1 MADVMDPDMERCQ
14 SAPPGDPYVYRTE
27 LVRKWEEEKRN
38 LMHMFEEERNQ
49 WQEQISSM
57 QSKIHEVTKNI
68 GKDASPYIEYPEEKD
83 TIEIDDDAI
92 ITSDKSKDTMTIQS
106 STDSDKESQQPR
118 DPIEPSHPIQ
128 HKEEGIHLAKTE
140 PVVYMMSTVRDRTD
154 KSRLLDRLRPNKDNV
169 EPYDVSKFEKKLSS
183 WRRSLAPKDV
193 SLDKTRTAEKASNY
207 KEDKASLREEL
218 GVESLTTDD
227 EHLEDTSQY
236 GRVKP
241 RVVNLPLLDDDS
253 DEVFTAMNVSNIVKQ
268 FETSSKH
275 TRSSLHD
282 NRPRSRTS
290 SAGSL
295 SGTDDENMEG
305 RTRYRKKE
313 LEMTG
318 KEKFRQRK
326 SSAGS
331 LSGTDGESVEGANR
345 YKKKELETKGKEK
358 FGKRKGH
365 LKIKCIEIEGGSDVE
380 KDLDEREEDDVCT
393 SPFLKESRLMK
404 WPSVENIREVFQG
417 RVEEVLHEEVDT
429 TRLEEAANKKENKLM
444 KWPSVEDIRDVFQ
457 GRVGEVA
464 HDEKIASRFDETAT
478 NNKESIGKVEEERDT
493 PRLDGRARKNQEPEV
508 FKVKDNNEVD
518 SRRRSD
524 DEDPANIYDR
534 QETDDYK
541 ETRIGNRRKKE
552 LIKMFEQTRRIEGL
566 PPAHLGVC
574 NVGYSWQFDNISPGG
589 AANVDM
595 AESELVQEAHKA
607 VSMPL
612 KDEDTNQ
619 STEPSTEDVETDQQ
633 EAPPTET
640 SWQARP
646 PEFQALR
653 PFSPVFDDP
662 VPKRK
667 QLDSSGLTQA
677 QKHNANT
684 EEILRWEIEKRQL
697 KRTLDEA
704 LRQIASVT
712 DDLQTYKVRG
722 IGPLKRSKSQSDL
735 RSLQELDSAMETLYH
750 TSGASQDAGYTA
762 SYSNRHPNVTSAQT
776 LCSSSNQNR
785 GYYRYATEVPYRGR
799 VDDVSG
805 PPAPPRST
813 SFRMAT
819 EGYGEVKAAQKPVDR
834 KPKKYSKRSHTAPI
848 PDRREVV
855 NGKLNGDDLMHP
867 SQFKALKQ
875 LFEARTQSGHGGLIK
890 PMNFANGATGPYVVV
905 PKRSVG
911 MATGKGEEE
920 PGRRL
925 RKWDVQQLRVGD
937 SPPSV
942 PLLPGSSIVPVG
954 AVPVLGIPVRGLSK
968 LVREKE
974 AMKAQAERDERNA
987 RMEPGMKHSPSVS
1000 LDSPRDSTDRST
1012 TSEETSVTQELL
1024 DEILLRRSDDQRT
1037 PSPASDRSS
1046 PKLVAQNV
1054 RVVSPER
1061 GPPSTEPF
1069 VPKSAAAPLQSS
1081 GPYEN
1086 VASWLGQSRIQNV
1099 SLANHEPA
1107 RIQNVSL
1114 ANHEPALHSE
1124 PPIKQLPSEK
1134 DTYSRH
1140 SPSLMDSYGN
1150 SDISSRPL
1158 GRHQTQDTPSY
1169 LQMDRSKSVDSHLSR
1184 GRRGADDFYSRLA
1197 ESRTKTER
1205 IEEAPVKRG
1214 DGLVKSLTF
1223 PEERV
1228 MVERSR
1234 SAPPTRHLE
1243 LHLDESTRLTSKPPR
1258 PVYPE
1263 RVRRLAGEISSD
1275 SIRFPDGGTLATRK
1289 LAVAEE
1295 RYREGNR
1302 LARAAAAAS
1311 EEGSG
1316 AAGTASFGRGTY
1328 PARSRQEQMRYQINR
1343 DTGIPALDRRLASMR
1358 QLLHTEDLEDILTP
1372 SYQRYKSNEQHLS
1385 SYRREEHHSVGTAS
1399 SVSANQPRSKQE
1411 KQPKKKSE
1419 STTSA
1424 TSRARSSSETVR
1436 LYPAPRLD
1444 AKFSRP
1450 QPANRRLPSRW
1461 SQVQDHPMADRNTN
1475 QNATVSGN
1483 VHMASSSHVTLQLP
1497 SRGEWHSINETAV

>member
-1 MADVMDPDMERCQ
+1 MASIEPLLGRINNNVTDINDTPRSSETHENNSEEAPNLLQTYNQTFSSLQSLVQGIEEVAACFVQSGTDRAKSPFLESAIFQECGENSKLMAPTEDPETEAVENSRGIIKYNESSEALTLQNENNEVPDDPKGCVCHNRKESGKSCSIVVQNYTSVSEGSDIAAIESEDQTDQAAADASQNVGGSELESQHLETISSANSAQEDAEGPEHSFLTPPVEVYPCEHLDLVHLFAENLKLQDELEVREIEWTVQNFQLSYELDRLRELCTTIAKLAFPDPLAPATLQYQKESQGGGASLIEETLQEGRMADAEMKKILETLMTQVSDDLDAIKDKNCKTSSEVTSAKEDTRADSTGKSGPPGLEGPQYHPGSGKQGQAGREAASGAARGVLDGHEYMDMSEKGSLEIDNRLKEGLDDEEKEEDEGKDAMDVFDRTTSNELYGGGQDKNAWLKEKRELERKAREVDESRGLLSEFRGLLEDLRTQLKNEEKRKKDIHDLYMAEKSAWDNEKQKLEERIKVVETKATQPQEQKQKTKMADVMDPDMERCQ

-49 WQEQISSM
+49 WQEQLSSM
-57 QSKIHEVTKNI
+57 QSKIH
-68 GKDASPYIEYPEEKD
+68 
-83 TIEIDDDAI
+83 
-92 ITSDKSKDTMTIQS
+92 
-106 STDSDKESQQPR
+106 
-118 DPIEPSHPIQ
+118 
-128 HKEEGIHLAKTE
+128 
-140 PVVYMMSTVRDRTD
+140 
-154 KSRLLDRLRPNKDNV
+154 
-169 EPYDVSKFEKKLSS
+169 
-183 WRRSLAPKDV
+183 
-193 SLDKTRTAEKASNY
+193 
-207 KEDKASLREEL
+207 
-218 GVESLTTDD
+218 
-227 EHLEDTSQY
+227 
-236 GRVKP
+236 
-241 RVVNLPLLDDDS
+241 
-253 DEVFTAMNVSNIVKQ
+253 
-268 FETSSKH
+268 
-275 TRSSLHD
+275 
-282 NRPRSRTS
+282 
-290 SAGSL
+290 
-295 SGTDDENMEG
+295 
-305 RTRYRKKE
+305 
-313 LEMTG
+313 
-318 KEKFRQRK
+318 
-326 SSAGS
+326 
-331 LSGTDGESVEGANR
+331 
-345 YKKKELETKGKEK
+345 
-358 FGKRKGH
+358 
-365 LKIKCIEIEGGSDVE
+365 
-380 KDLDEREEDDVCT
+380 
-393 SPFLKESRLMK
+393 
-404 WPSVENIREVFQG
+404 
-417 RVEEVLHEEVDT
+417 
-429 TRLEEAANKKENKLM
+429 
-444 KWPSVEDIRDVFQ
+444 
-457 GRVGEVA
+457 
-464 HDEKIASRFDETAT
+464 
-478 NNKESIGKVEEERDT
+478 
-493 PRLDGRARKNQEPEV
+493 
-508 FKVKDNNEVD
+508 
-518 SRRRSD
+518 
-524 DEDPANIYDR
+524 
-534 QETDDYK
+534 
-541 ETRIGNRRKKE
+541 
-552 LIKMFEQTRRIEGL
+552 
-566 PPAHLGVC
+566 
-574 NVGYSWQFDNISPGG
+574 
-589 AANVDM
+589 
-595 AESELVQEAHKA
+595 
-607 VSMPL
+607 
-612 KDEDTNQ
+612 
-619 STEPSTEDVETDQQ
+619 
-633 EAPPTET
+633 
-640 SWQARP
+640 
-646 PEFQALR
+646 EFQALR

-799 VDDVSG
+799 VDDG

-819 EGYGEVKAAQKPVDR
+819 DGYGEVKAAQKPVDR

-875 LFEARTQSGHGGLIK
+875 LFEARTQGGHGGLIK

-911 MATGKGEEE
+911 MATGKGVEVGE
-920 PGRRL
+920 PVRRL

-1140 SPSLMDSYGN
+1140 SPSLLDSYGN
-1150 SDISSRPL
+1150 SDIASRPL

-1184 GRRGADDFYSRLA
+1184 GRRGADDFYARLA

-1214 DGLVKSLTF
+1214 ESLVKSLTF

-1243 LHLDESTRLTSKPPR
+1243 LRLDESTRLTSKPPR

-1263 RVRRLAGEISSD
+1263 RVRSPSPTGRLTPDPSRLTPDPERSMSPVSPNMSRRRLAGEISSD

-1302 LARAAAAAS
+1302 LARAAAAA
-1311 EEGSG
+1311 EEATG

-1419 STTSA
+1419 SSSSA
-1424 TSRARSSSETVR
+1424 TSRVRNSSETVR

-1461 SQVQDHPMADRNTN
+1461 SQVHDHPMANRNTN

-1483 VHMASSSHVTLQLP
+1483 VHMASSSYVTLQLP